1 MKKIKFAFILLVVIV
16 CSCKKDKTDPDV
28 AQTHEIEASVTQFSC
43 TDFYC
48 YSINLSNAT
57 ATEVDFGDGSS
68 VLQITSNSTGY
79 HQYTSVG
86 NFNFKVKQTFG
97 DGQVIEKNF
106 PINISQLSKFKRI
119 LSTNVPRSN
128 FVTSNYIASFEF
140 GGNVYFNYQNNSA
153 YRYVYNKASN
163 SFFKTWNSGNAV
175 SHIYDG
181 TYVYKIGT
189 GVINKFTFDSIT
201 NAGFVASLP
210 FGLPIRYDNLETVA
224 NGKLYYG
231 FGGTSGAIY
240 DSKLYAID
248 CTTGAS
254 TLIPTPY
261 ASNAQIIV
269 GGQAFYNNKIYIFS
283 SVGIIIFDPVTNTF
297 TSSPLTIPDFMS
309 GPGRSNKTKVI
320 NNFAFMRD
328 AFNDKVIVYDLN
340 SNTFLN
346 RCELSNMKG
355 INFVANNKY
364 YSLNPVYD
372 NRPYNFPNSDLW
384 EYQP

>member
-1 MKKIKFAFILLVVIV
+1 MKKINFIFIILIIGFY
-16 CSCKKDKTDPDV
+16 SCKKKEED
-28 AQTHEIEASVTQFSC
+28 IEVPEAPSIDAKVTQYSC
-43 TDFYC
+43 TNSYY
-48 YSINLSNAT
+48 YSINLSSGSSA
-57 ATEVDFGDGSS
+57 EIDFGDGSS
-68 VLQITSNSTGY
+68 ILTLLSSKSGY
-79 HQYTSVG
+79 HQYTSIG
-86 NFNFKVKQTFG
+86 NFIFKIKQTFS
-97 DGQVIEKNF
+97 DGQVVEKTF
-106 PINISQLSKFKRI
+106 PINITQLSKSKLM
-119 LSTNVPRSN
+119 LSTNIPRTDFGTQSK
-128 FVTSNYIASFEF
+128 IESFEF
-140 GGNVYFNYQNNSA
+140 GGNVYFNYQNQNNSA

-248 CTTGAS
+248 CTTGAT

-283 SVGIIIFDPVTNTF
+283 SVGIIIFDPVTEAF
-297 TSSPLTIPDFMS
+297 TSAPLNIPAFMI

-320 NNFAFMRD
+320 NNYAFMQN
-328 AFNDKVIVYDLN
+328 ANTSEVVVYDFT

-346 RCELSNMKG
+346 NCELKNMKG
-355 INFVANNKY
+355 INFVANNKFY
-364 YSLNPVYD
+364 TLNPI
-372 NRPYNFPNSDLW
+372 YNPFAAGDAELW